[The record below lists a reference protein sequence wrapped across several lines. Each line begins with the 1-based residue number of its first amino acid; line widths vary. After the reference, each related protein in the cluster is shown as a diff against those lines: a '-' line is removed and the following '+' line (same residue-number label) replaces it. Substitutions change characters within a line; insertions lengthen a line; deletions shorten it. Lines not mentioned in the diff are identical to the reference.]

1 MDRRF
6 DKASRFSNAA
16 PAATLEEFSYENGD
30 GQQALDKREP

>member
-6 DKASRFSNAA
+6 AKASKFPDAV
-16 PAATLEEFSYENGD
+16 PAATLEEFSYENGN